1 MKDNLKM
8 EHKAE
13 RERQLQLM
21 KERLAKR
28 RLDQIEQ
35 FDAKNDLILAGYNIE
50 PSNKAS
56 FQNAAIR
63 YHVAIQWLG
72 HQPIRERA
80 FEN

>member
-56 FQNAAIR
+56 FQN
-63 YHVAIQWLG
+63 VAIWTIMPSGGWNISSQ
-72 HQPIRERA
+72 RA
-80 FEN
+80 SI